1 MTELAV
7 KNLILEK
14 ATEITEK
21 AKESLGGLKT
31 VAIGEAWKILQ
42 LATAGVVQII
52 ESVASDLEGKQKKEI
67 ALEYLSLLYDKVF
80 LVIDIPVV
88 PNLIEPLI
96 HKYVKAILMIL
107 VASSIDATVA
117 IFRQTGIFLRKELA

>member
-1 MTELAV
+1 MAELAV

-14 ATEITEK
+14 ATEITEQ
-21 AKESLGGLKT
+21 AKESLGGIKT

-67 ALEYLSLLYDKVF
+67 ALEYLSLLYDRVF
-80 LVIDIPVV
+80 LVIDIPVI